1 MTVGNTTLYI
11 SNKKE
16 ALCWTRV
23 NRKSSYSI
31 CKLDT
36 RIFISIL
43 GLLLIFSTLTFSQK
57 VTPKEIISKSMLYH
71 DPAMQLFDSEVVMS
85 FVETRPKGEDRNTK
99 ISFNIKKESFQM
111 TNNRDGISMDSRMNK
126 GKVEILVDGK
136 KEYSNDIM
144 EKYRLNPKRIV
155 MMKNYYQYLWLMP
168 MKLMDPGT
176 IIDSEVKKVDFFG
189 KELLQIKISYSP
201 EVGKDVWYFYFNPES
216 YAMQGY
222 RFYHDESKN
231 DGEYILLEDE
241 AVFNNVRLPKK
252 RTWYTHK
259 EDKLLGTDILDKFS
273 F

>member
-1 MTVGNTTLYI
+1 MTVEKSTLYPYSKEE
-11 SNKKE
+11 SNFETLADKDQF
-16 ALCWTRV
+16 RM
-23 NRKSSYSI
+23 N
-31 CKLDT
+31 CKLKDVFFYSFMT
-36 RIFISIL
+36 I
-43 GLLLIFSTLTFSQK
+43 LLILPSINFAQD
-57 VTPKEIISKSMLYH
+57 ISPLQVIERSISYH
-71 DPAMQLFDSEVVMS
+71 DPEMQITDSEVVMS

-99 ISFNIKKESFQM
+99 ISFNIKKETFQM
-111 TNNRDGISMDSRMNK
+111 ANIRDGISMNSRMDK

-144 EKYRLNPKRIV
+144 EKYRLNPERIA